1 MLCPKCLQGKM
12 AFLLSY
18 LHDKDVVL
26 NVFENN
32 EEFKESTEEKEK
44 ENEIYS
50 KRKEFTKCPLNL
62 IENAN
67 EFEKP
72 IFLKDNWFDN
82 LCLCE
87 SCLKLYKE
95 LDLENT
101 YKLKDENVNEFLS
114 NILKIIFIFFS
125 L

>member
-12 AFLLSY
+12 TFLLSY

-26 NVFENN
+26 NVFNANN
-32 EEFKESTEEKEK
+32 EEIKESTEEKEK
-44 ENEIYS
+44 TNEIYS
-50 KRKEFTKCPLNL
+50 KRKEFTKCPLEMN
-62 IENAN
+62 ESAE

-87 SCLKLYKE
+87 KCLKLYQE
-95 LDLENT
+95 LELEKI
-101 YKLKDENVNEFLS
+101 YKLKDENVN
-114 NILKIIFIFFS
+114 FFS
-125 L
+125 NFI